1 MNVATNVTGSNGT
14 HPRPAPS
21 AAPRRTVVPRVDVY
35 ENQDEVLLFLDVPG
49 VAAGGVEVELDKEEL
64 RIRARRQDDA
74 PTGPDY
80 ERAFRVSPGIDGS
93 KVEAELTNGVLRVR
107 LPKADALRP
116 RKIQVKAS

>member
-14 HPRPAPS
+14 HPTPAPS

-49 VAAGGVEVELDKEEL
+49 VAAGGVEVELDAGEL
-64 RIRARRQDDA
+64 RIRARRQGDA

-80 ERAFRVSPGIDGS
+80 ERAFRVSPGVDGS